1 MLKWWPTEMGL
12 EEERRVLE
20 VLRSHYVNEGEVT
33 EAFEKKISELVD
45 CPYAISTTSGTSA
58 LYLSLAALGIG
69 PGDEVIVPDITFIAT
84 ANAVHMTGAKV
95 ILCDVDPSN
104 LLMDPKKVERLITP
118 RTKALMPVHISG
130 RFAPLNELLDLAK
143 TYHLKIVED
152 AAEAFGS
159 KHEGRA
165 LGTIGD
171 AGAFSFSANKVITMG
186 QGGIVLTRDA
196 EIAKRVRMLK
206 DQGREKRGT
215 GGDDIHHIA
224 ATNSKLTNLQ
234 AAVGLGQL
242 ERIQERWSRLKKNH
256 EIYLEELHGLRDLKI
271 LPFDLKAGHQPL
283 WTDVLAERRD
293 ELDATLAATGFECRK
308 FWHPLHRQTP
318 YRLNDLAFPV
328 STQQGIKALWLP
340 SSFKLKDET
349 ILEICKTIRKF
360 YESRPHHLEK
370 HPSTSSRP
378 L

>member
-196 EIAKRVRMLK
+196 EIAKRVR
-206 DQGREKRGT
+206 
-215 GGDDIHHIA
+215 
-224 ATNSKLTNLQ
+224 
-234 AAVGLGQL
+234 
-242 ERIQERWSRLKKNH
+242 
-256 EIYLEELHGLRDLKI
+256 I
-271 LPFDLKAGHQPL
+271 L
-283 WTDVLAERRD
+283 
-293 ELDATLAATGFECRK
+293 
-308 FWHPLHRQTP
+308 
-318 YRLNDLAFPV
+318 
-328 STQQGIKALWLP
+328 
-340 SSFKLKDET
+340 
-349 ILEICKTIRKF
+349 
-360 YESRPHHLEK
+360 
-370 HPSTSSRP
+370 
-378 L
+378 